1 MNTKQHIRTGATA
14 LALFFCCGYALAGS
28 FTAGNLTYSYTDG
41 KTTAEVTGVV
51 DKTVTSL
58 EVPAT
63 VENGGVTYTV
73 TAYSCNA
80 FTVSSDNQ
88 NTTLQTVTLGDNIT
102 SISEGAF
109 MYCTALA
116 TVTLPAG
123 LKTIPAR
130 CFNMDSKLSS
140 INWPTGLTTIG
151 AYAFNSCG
159 SLTGD
164 WQMPNT
170 VTSLGE
176 SALNGVGFTS
186 VTVSTGL
193 TSLPGS
199 CFAGSGKLKKIVIPD
214 NVKSLG
220 TYCLSRCTSLTDV
233 TLPAGLTE
241 LSNDL
246 FKGCTSLTTL
256 TIPGTVTKV
265 GNSVFSGCTALTSVS
280 FPDGVSSM
288 GSIVFSGCKSLTDF
302 KWPTKVTAIPE
313 LTFYNNT
320 SLTSYD
326 VPEGI
331 TAIGNS
337 AFSGCSKLAKV
348 TLPSTLLSIGEYSF
362 ANCGFST
369 ILIPKGVTT
378 ITPGAFKECMKVE
391 AFEVEAGSRNFKS
404 DKGVLFNIDETR
416 LMCFPPA
423 RDPYKYHESYYVVPS
438 TVTALGYYSCQGFPY
453 RHITLP
459 SGLKEIGEGAFMS
472 STTGKYGGLESITIP
487 ASVTKI
493 KQSAF
498 YNALYKKEVYM
509 LGTTPPS
516 IEGGSFSNQLF
527 DSGTTIYVKPSA
539 VSNYKN
545 ATGWKNAQIK
555 TDIPL
560 AQTKEFGTLC
570 PDFDVEIPEGSDI
583 EALVAT
589 AYDKSTRQLTLTKL
603 DGNYIPS
610 RQGEKHD
617 QYVGV
622 VLHKTGDRNLYYRI
636 GEKDYTTGDSQKTY
650 TGTNY
655 LVGVTVPTWIYATET
670 IGGTDYTNFGLTNGE
685 FRRYDADG
693 ILQRNA
699 WSKAYLHL
707 PTSWRDASA
716 GAKSILLFI
725 SGGTTG
731 IRSLTT
737 AAHDEDAY
745 YTLSGVRVEQPV
757 KGICIHDGKKVLVK

>member
-1 MNTKQHIRTGATA
+1 MGRLMNTKQHIRTGATA

-220 TYCLSRCTSLTDV
+220 TYCLSRCTNLTDV

-241 LSNDL
+241 LSNGL

-404 DKGVLFNIDETR
+404 DKGVLFNIDETH

-423 RDPYKYHESYYVVPS
+423 RAPYKYHESYYVVPS

-453 RHITLP
+453 R
-459 SGLKEIGEGAFMS
+459 
-472 STTGKYGGLESITIP
+472 
-487 ASVTKI
+487 
-493 KQSAF
+493 
-498 YNALYKKEVYM
+498 
-509 LGTTPPS
+509 
-516 IEGGSFSNQLF
+516 
-527 DSGTTIYVKPSA
+527 
-539 VSNYKN
+539 
-545 ATGWKNAQIK
+545 
-555 TDIPL
+555 
-560 AQTKEFGTLC
+560 
-570 PDFDVEIPEGSDI
+570 
-583 EALVAT
+583 
-589 AYDKSTRQLTLTKL
+589 
-603 DGNYIPS
+603 
-610 RQGEKHD
+610 
-617 QYVGV
+617 
-622 VLHKTGDRNLYYRI
+622 
-636 GEKDYTTGDSQKTY
+636 
-650 TGTNY
+650 
-655 LVGVTVPTWIYATET
+655 
-670 IGGTDYTNFGLTNGE
+670 
-685 FRRYDADG
+685 RR
-693 ILQRNA
+693 
-699 WSKAYLHL
+699 
-707 PTSWRDASA
+707 RD
-716 GAKSILLFI
+716 
-725 SGGTTG
+725 
-731 IRSLTT
+731 
-737 AAHDEDAY
+737 
-745 YTLSGVRVEQPV
+745 
-757 KGICIHDGKKVLVK
+757 